1 MGVGSFGDNGELYFE
16 IQLVAVSGEEFSIE
30 ALFDTGFT
38 DGWLAINTQDLE
50 ALGWSLLAS
59 QVEMT
64 TARGDARFNIHEG
77 KVIIDGIEIIIP
89 IHVGDDIPDTIMGS
103 LWLDIMQLVVNKSR
117 GILTLEMLS
126 SDI

>member
-16 IQLVAVSGEEFSIE
+16 IQLVAVSGEEFFVE

-50 ALGWSLLAS
+50 ALGWSLLVS

-89 IHVGDDIPDTIMGS
+89 VHVGDDIPDTIMGS
-103 LWLDIMQLVVNKSR
+103 LWLDIMELVVNKPR

-126 SDI
+126 SDT

>member
-64 TARGDARFNIHEG
+64 TARGDARFNIYEG

-89 IHVGDDIPDTIMGS
+89 VHVGDDIPDTIMGS
-103 LWLDIMQLVVNKSR
+103 LWLDIMQLVVNKQR

-126 SDI
+126 SDT

>member
-16 IQLVAVSGEEFSIE
+16 IQLVAVSGEEFFVE

-89 IHVGDDIPDTIMGS
+89 VHVGDDIPDTIMGS
-103 LWLDIMQLVVNKSR
+103 LWLDIMQLVVNKPR

-126 SDI
+126 SDT

>member
-16 IQLVAVSGEEFSIE
+16 IQLVAVSGEEFSVD

-38 DGWLAINTQDLE
+38 DGWSAINTQDLE
-50 ALGWSLLAS
+50 ALGWLLLTA

-64 TARGDARFNIHEG
+64 TARGNARFNIHEG
-77 KVIIDGIEIIIP
+77 KVQINGIEVIIP
-89 IHVGDDIPDTIMGS
+89 VHVGDDIPDTIMGS
-103 LWLDIMQLVVNKSR
+103 LWLDIMQLVVNKPR

-126 SDI
+126 SD

>member
-50 ALGWSLLAS
+50 ALGWTLLTA

-77 KVIIDGIEIIIP
+77 KVIIDGIEVIIP
-89 IHVGDDIPDTIMGS
+89 VHVGDDIPDTIMGS
-103 LWLDIMQLVVNKSR
+103 LWLDIMQLVVNKPR
-117 GILTLEMLS
+117 GILTLEMVEQ
-126 SDI
+126 

>member
-16 IQLVAVSGEEFSIE
+16 IQLVALSGEEFSIE

-77 KVIIDGIEIIIP
+77 KVIIDGIEVIIP
-89 IHVGDDIPDTIMGS
+89 VHVGDDIPHTIMGS
-103 LWLDIMQLVVNKSR
+103 LWLDIMELVVNKPR
-117 GILTLEMLS
+117 GILTLEM
-126 SDI
+126 IEQ